1 MSYLILP
8 TDIEH
13 HLTEHLFSIS
23 CLIIVKFEACGFG
36 SARCCLRRLFM
47 VFVSWD
53 MLYRLLFC
61 FILFSCDFI
70 YLFILETIHANSL
83 NQIYVFLA
91 TVFSFAHLL
100 GSVLICKDLN
110 L

>member
-8 TDIEH
+8 TDIER
-13 HLTEHLFSIS
+13 HLIEHLFSIS
-23 CLIIVKFEACGFG
+23 CLIIVKFEACGFS
-36 SARCCLRRLFM
+36 SALWCLRRLFM

-70 YLFILETIHANSL
+70 YLYFFGDYPCEFFESNICFSSYNVFFCPFAGISL
-83 NQIYVFLA
+83 
-91 TVFSFAHLL
+91 
-100 GSVLICKDLN
+100 DL
-110 L
+110 